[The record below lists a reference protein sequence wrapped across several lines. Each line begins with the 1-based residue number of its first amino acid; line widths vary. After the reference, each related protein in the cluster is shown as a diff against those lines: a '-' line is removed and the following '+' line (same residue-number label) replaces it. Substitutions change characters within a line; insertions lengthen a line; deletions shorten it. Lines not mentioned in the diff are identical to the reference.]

1 MNNNHLH
8 NHPHSNITEGSASV
22 NYSKPIIIGIIL
34 NTSFIIIEVIYGFLS
49 DSMALLTD
57 AGHNFSD
64 VLSLLLAGLAA
75 WMIKR
80 QSTKNYTYGFKKGS
94 ILIAFINSALLLLA
108 LGAISWEAIQRLHAV
123 HEVNGRDVIIVAA
136 IGIVING
143 ITALMFFR
151 GKDKDLNI
159 KSVFFHMLTDTMV
172 SFSVVIS
179 GILILVFNF
188 NLIDP
193 IICLV
198 IVLVILYS
206 ATGILRETFRLSMD
220 AVPTGINFE
229 LVSKYLS
236 GLNGVREIHD
246 LHIWGMST
254 AHTALT
260 VHLVMPEGNNEK
272 EFLGT
277 IQTDLRNKFGIE
289 HTTIQIDN
297 IDAGTDCLQAD
308 CN

>member
-1 MNNNHLH
+1 MGNSHNQINSNGAGNN
-8 NHPHSNITEGSASV
+8 SGI
-22 NYSKPIIIGIIL
+22 NYSKPIIIGIVL
-34 NTSFIIIEVIYGFLS
+34 NTVFIVIEVIYGFLS

-75 WMIKR
+75 WMIKK

-94 ILIAFINSALLLLA
+94 VLIAFINSALLLLA
-108 LGAISWEAIQRLHAV
+108 LGAISWEAVQRLHTIHV
-123 HEVNGRDVIIVAA
+123 VNGKDVIIVAA

-159 KSVFFHMLTDTMV
+159 KSVFFHMLTDTLV

-179 GILILVFNF
+179 GILIMVFNF

-193 IICLV
+193 IISLV

-220 AVPTGINFE
+220 AVPYGINFE
-229 LVSKYLS
+229 SVSKYLS

-260 VHLVMPEGNNEK
+260 VHLVMPDGNNEQK
-272 EFLGT
+272 FLEG
-277 IQTDLRNKFGIE
+277 IRADLHNKFGIE

-297 IDAGTDCLQAD
+297 ITEGSDCEQAD